1 MNTRSI
7 IAAALLALM
16 LAAQPASA
24 QNFNYALAGASPGGL
39 WTLLGTGLDAA
50 IRAAYPGSTI
60 TYQTSGGGFAN
71 AMLLQ
76 QKRVPLGII
85 QNVELR
91 LATAGQEPFK
101 GPITELRALAQLYSF
116 SATQM
121 VMSKSFAD
129 KYGIASVED
138 IVAKKPPIRFGIN
151 KRGNA
156 AFNVIEKIFEAA
168 GASLDDVRKW
178 GGHVVYAASAE
189 QVDLIK
195 DRRLDMTT
203 NVVFVGNNTVL
214 EIAQSQDVILVGMS
228 AAVRRKV
235 MGELSI
241 AEYVIKA
248 GAYPWLKHDVPTL
261 SMSAVLVAHASL
273 DDKVAYDLTRAIVQH
288 LDRIREVHKA
298 MEELTPQALA
308 GETAIAYHPGAIKA
322 YREAKLMN

>member
-1 MNTRSI
+1 MIGSRFAMVAFGLS
-7 IAAALLALM
+7 LM
-16 LAAQPASA
+16 AGQVGAQT
-24 QNFNYALAGASPGGL
+24 FNYPLAGASPGGL

-50 IRAAYPGSTI
+50 IRTAYPGSTI

-76 QKRVPLGII
+76 QKRVPLGIV

-91 LATAGQEPFK
+91 LAAAGQEPFK
-101 GPITELRALAQLYSF
+101 APITELRALAQLYNF
-116 SATQM
+116 SATQL
-121 VMSKSFAD
+121 VMSKAFAD
-129 KYGIASVED
+129 KHGIATVED

-156 AFNVIEKIFEAA
+156 AFTVVEKVFEAT

-178 GGHVVYAASAE
+178 GGQIVYAASAE

-203 NVVFVGNNTVL
+203 NVVFVGNSSVL
-214 EIAQSQDVILVGMS
+214 EIAQSQEVILVGIS
-228 AAVRRKV
+228 EAVRRKV
-235 MGELSI
+235 MADLSI

-248 GAYPWLKHDVPTL
+248 GAYPWLKRDLPTL
-261 SMSAVLVAHASL
+261 SMSAVLVAHAAME
-273 DDKVAYDLTRAIVQH
+273 DKVAYDLTRAIVQH
-288 LDRIREVHKA
+288 LNKIREVHKA

-308 GETAIAYHPGAIKA
+308 SETAIAYHPGAIRA
-322 YREAKLMN
+322 FREAKLMN